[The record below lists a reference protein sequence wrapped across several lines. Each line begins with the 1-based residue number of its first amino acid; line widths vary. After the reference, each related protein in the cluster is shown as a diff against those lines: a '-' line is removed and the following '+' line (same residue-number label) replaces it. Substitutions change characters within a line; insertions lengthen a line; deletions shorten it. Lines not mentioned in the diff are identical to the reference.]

1 MLNLATIEAFVK
13 ARKRWTKVIT
23 GDVPDSNVTEALL
36 AVNLSATDILVNAC
50 GNQLP
55 RVIDDV
61 HICAVEGEIDGAGAT
76 LFGSFVHN
84 IVAFVLPGIVQSDT
98 EKDSYR
104 TLVTGNIV
112 FDSCDAARLIKMGI
126 WEDFVL
132 KAMGTVIGTS
142 ILGPANLANETTGE
156 YIGKHGNEVWNDWG
170 CSGKPPVKFSIF
182 PAFENKTGPG
192 FDYSRIKGVSVPS
205 WDSSCLVNELMGSG
219 TLESCERWTGFC
231 SPTSGSKLSKLS
243 VPHFRI

>member
-1 MLNLATIEAFVK
+1 VLNPATIEAFVK

-36 AVNLSATDILVNAC
+36 TVNLPDIFVNAC

-61 HICAVEGEIDGAGAT
+61 HICAVEGKIDGAGMT
-76 LFGSFVHN
+76 RFGGFRFN
-84 IVAFVLPGIVQSDT
+84 IVAFVLPGIVQIDT

-126 WEDFVL
+126 WVDFVL
-132 KAMGTVIGTS
+132 KVMGTVIGTR
-142 ILGPANLANETTGE
+142 L
-156 YIGKHGNEVWNDWG
+156 
-170 CSGKPPVKFSIF
+170 
-182 PAFENKTGPG
+182 
-192 FDYSRIKGVSVPS
+192 
-205 WDSSCLVNELMGSG
+205 
-219 TLESCERWTGFC
+219 
-231 SPTSGSKLSKLS
+231 
-243 VPHFRI
+243 